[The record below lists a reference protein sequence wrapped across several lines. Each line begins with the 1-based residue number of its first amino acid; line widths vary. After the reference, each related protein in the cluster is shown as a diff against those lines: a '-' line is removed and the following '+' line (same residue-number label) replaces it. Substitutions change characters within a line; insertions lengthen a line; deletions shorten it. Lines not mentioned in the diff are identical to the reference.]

1 ASFGMGRLGSE
12 GRRPLPTSP
21 PLCRRHRAY
30 NTEHRAGE
38 YRGSS
43 EEDKEH
49 PAPRS
54 PFRHCCPSCFDVRL
68 GDLDSTKAGSGGPD
82 TLCDIVMTVGP
93 GRLLTGSLGTSNELQ
108 EGRQRD
114 GQTSSRKL

>member
-1 ASFGMGRLGSE
+1 RMSMLSALLNALWKGRCSE
-12 GRRPLPTSP
+12 FPCTRK
-21 PLCRRHRAY
+21 CRR
-30 NTEHRAGE
+30 ESGVP
-38 YRGSS
+38 SS
-43 EEDKEH
+43 VNERRSGM
-49 PAPRS
+49 PLTTPRN
-54 PFRHCCPSCFDVRL
+54 RR
-68 GDLDSTKAGSGGPD
+68 SGGPD